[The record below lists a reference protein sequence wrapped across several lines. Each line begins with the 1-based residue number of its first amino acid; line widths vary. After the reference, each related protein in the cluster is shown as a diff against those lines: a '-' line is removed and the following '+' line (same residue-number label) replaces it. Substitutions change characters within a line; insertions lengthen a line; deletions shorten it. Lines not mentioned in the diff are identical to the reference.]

1 MDMMEKI
8 SSYWTTF
15 MGGYLIAR
23 CSAYATVT
31 HIKCQLKAPL
41 WSLPAR
47 GSLSRAIRPPRPGTR
62 RTVTR
67 SHCSGDSLVFGGT
80 LTSWNK
86 SGLISLPTPSIFD
99 TPRRLL
105 IKAGRRAEGPMAQGG
120 TPCRRARRAVRPESP
135 TSPEGL
141 VCVGGGA
148 PGGSPRHDQHGQRR
162 RRQ

>member
-1 MDMMEKI
+1 MDMTEKI
-8 SSYWTTF
+8 SSYWMTF

-31 HIKCQLKAPL
+31 RTKCQLKAPL
-41 WSLPAR
+41 WSLPAS

-67 SHCSGDSLVFGGT
+67 SHCSGDLHVFGGT
-80 LTSWNK
+80 LTSWSK
-86 SGLISLPTPSIFD
+86 SVPTFWPTPSIID
-99 TPRRLL
+99 QSRRLL